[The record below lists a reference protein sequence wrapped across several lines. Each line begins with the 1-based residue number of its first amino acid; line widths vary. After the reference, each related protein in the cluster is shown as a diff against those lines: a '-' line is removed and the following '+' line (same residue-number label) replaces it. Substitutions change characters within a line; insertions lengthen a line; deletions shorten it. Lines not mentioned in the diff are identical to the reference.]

1 MIKGVLRVV
10 ACAAILCGAT
20 SVFAQ
25 QQPPSLDEPLM
36 GSEAEPNTVSIVGT
50 PQSSSGLPAGFGGVD
65 GLYRILVI
73 GDGLA
78 GGFGAGVTRMIE
90 SDERF
95 EVVNRFN
102 EVSGLSRPELYD
114 WTQAA
119 PTLLATK
126 PFDAVLIHLGLNDRQ
141 AIRTSGGRLSF
152 KSDDWK
158 KAYTQQVG
166 RLLDGFRAA
175 NVRVYWVAVPPVAN
189 AELDA
194 DMQYLNAIF
203 KTEVQARDQI
213 FVDLRRDWTTPDGR
227 FIDRGPDETGTERKL
242 RSRDGITFMKQGNN
256 RMGQLIVA
264 AITSAEA
271 SGAPAPSA
279 VAATGA
285 DVPATALPKPGTTVV
300 LDAGMPQFGQ
310 QGLDGEDITF
320 TPKTENK
327 VEPVVA
333 VADASAGQTLAQ
345 GGAKA
350 IVAARGSA
358 AETLL
363 VKGISPAPELGRFD
377 DFGIIAAP

>member
-1 MIKGVLRVV
+1 
-10 ACAAILCGAT
+10 
-20 SVFAQ
+20 
-25 QQPPSLDEPLM
+25 
-36 GSEAEPNTVSIVGT
+36 
-50 PQSSSGLPAGFGGVD
+50 
-65 GLYRILVI
+65 
-73 GDGLA
+73 
-78 GGFGAGVTRMIE
+78 
-90 SDERF
+90 
-95 EVVNRFN
+95 
-102 EVSGLSRPELYD
+102 
-114 WTQAA
+114 
-119 PTLLATK
+119 
-126 PFDAVLIHLGLNDRQ
+126 
-141 AIRTSGGRLSF
+141 
-152 KSDDWK
+152 
-158 KAYTQQVG
+158 
-166 RLLDGFRAA
+166 
-175 NVRVYWVAVPPVAN
+175 
-189 AELDA
+189 
-194 DMQYLNAIF
+194 MQYLNAIF
-203 KTEVQARDQI
+203 KTEVQARNQI
-213 FVDLRRDWTTPDGR
+213 FVDLRRDWTGPDGR

-271 SGAPAPSA
+271 SGAQALPA
-279 VAATGA
+279 VAASGTDA
-285 DVPATALPKPGTTVV
+285 PATILPKPGTTVV

-358 AETLL
+358 AEALL